1 MIPGPPRV
9 PVPAWGREGS
19 LTLMVDAPPVPDE
32 PEPARVDEALAL
44 GRVGALLLDAG
55 MSVTDVRDALDDVR
69 VAAASDDVRV
79 GVLPQLVIVTRRSTG
94 AATMAPA
101 GDSEL
106 SFRQSGRA
114 GRLVRELR
122 DKTTPLSAANARIE
136 EIRAETAGHPVA
148 RWAFGSV
155 LSAGGLAVLFRCPWW
170 AILLSLAIGGLVGLL
185 LALLQQVRGAAALAP
200 FVASLVSTALLGLAA
215 TRLELGPVPLLAVC
229 APVAIL
235 VPGAV
240 ITNGLLELTA
250 TDILTGSARLVY
262 GLVVLAFM
270 AAGIAAG
277 AVLTGLHLDAE
288 SAALAGE
295 VPRLVTDATGW
306 GALPPLW
313 LSWVGIVVLGIG
325 VGFIFASGWSLTL
338 VIVAAMALTYALLIS
353 LTPWLGGSVATGVT
367 ACVVLLLARILEQR
381 TVAVPTVVSFLPA
394 FLLLVPG
401 SVALVALAAADVQAL
416 TAAMATFAS
425 LCIGTKLGS
434 VLGDLL
440 R

>member
-1 MIPGPPRV
+1 MT
-9 PVPAWGREGS
+9 A
-19 LTLMVDAPPVPDE
+19 APPPTPTG
-32 PEPARVDEALAL
+32 PEPADGDRALVL
-44 GRVGALLLDAG
+44 GRLGALLLDAG
-55 MSVTDVRDALDDVR
+55 MSVTDVRDTLDDIR
-69 VAAASDDVRV
+69 VAELPQDISI
-79 GVLPQLVIVTRRSTG
+79 GVLPDLVIVTRRTTG
-94 AATMAPA
+94 AAMLLPRTEA
-101 GDSEL
+101 DL

-122 DKTTPLSAANARIE
+122 TRMISLAQADARIE
-136 EIRAETAGHPVA
+136 EIRGEVAGHPVA

-170 AILLSLAIGGLVGLL
+170 AILLSFAIGGLVGLL
-185 LALLQQVRGAAALAP
+185 IVLLQRVRGATALAP
-200 FVASLVSTALLGLAA
+200 FLASLLSTALLGLIA
-215 TRLELGPVPLLAVC
+215 TRLDLGVVPLLAVC
-229 APVAIL
+229 APIAVL
-235 VPGAV
+235 VPGAL

-270 AAGIAAG
+270 AAGISAG
-277 AVLTGLHLDAE
+277 AFLTGLHLDAGS
-288 SAALAGE
+288 SALVGD
-295 VPRLVTDATGW
+295 VPGLVTDATGW

-325 VGFIFASGWSLTL
+325 VGLAFAAGSALTGL
-338 VIVAAMALTYALLIS
+338 IVAAMALTYTLLVL
-353 LTPWLGGSVATGVT
+353 LTPPLGGIVATGAT
-367 ACVVLLLARILEQR
+367 SCVVLLLARILEKR
-381 TVAVPTVVSFLPA
+381 TIAVPTMVSFLPA

-401 SVALVALAAADVQAL
+401 SVALVALAAADVRAL
-416 TAAMATFAS
+416 SAAMATFAS

>member
-1 MIPGPPRV
+1 MASPSQTRFTEFMGDAQPP
-9 PVPAWGREGS
+9 
-19 LTLMVDAPPVPDE
+19 DADLV
-32 PEPARVDEALAL
+32 L

-55 MSVTDVRDALDDVR
+55 MSVTDVRDAVDDVR
-69 VAAASDDVRV
+69 RATASDVRV
-79 GVLPQLVIVTRRSTG
+79 GVLPQLMIVTRRSTG
-94 AATMAPA
+94 AATMVPA

-106 SFRQSGRA
+106 SFRQAGRA

-122 DKTTPLSAANARIE
+122 DRAIPLAAANARIE
-136 EIRAETAGHPVA
+136 EIRAAAAGHPVA
-148 RWAFGSV
+148 RSLFGGV
-155 LSAGGLAVLFRCPWW
+155 LSGGGLAVLFRCPWW

-200 FVASLVSTALLGLAA
+200 FVASLLSTSLLGLAA
-215 TRLELGPVPLLAVC
+215 TRLDLGPVPLLAIC
-229 APVAIL
+229 APIAVL

-277 AVLTGLHLDAE
+277 AALTGLHLDVD
-288 SAALAGE
+288 SAALVGQ
-295 VPRLVTDATGW
+295 VPSLVTDATGW

-313 LSWVGIVVLGIG
+313 VSWVGIVVLGIG
-325 VGFIFASGWSLTL
+325 VGFIFASGPALT
-338 VIVAAMALTYALLIS
+338 VVTVVAMALTYSLLIS
-353 LTPWLGGSVATGVT
+353 LTPWLGGSVATGAT
-367 ACVVLLLARILEQR
+367 SCVVLLLARILEKR
-381 TVAVPTVVSFLPA
+381 TVAVPTMVSFLPA

-401 SVALVALAAADVQAL
+401 SVALVALAAADVGAL
-416 TAAMATFAS
+416 TSAMATFAS

>member
-1 MIPGPPRV
+1 
-9 PVPAWGREGS
+9 
-19 LTLMVDAPPVPDE
+19 MVDAPPPSHDGSG
-32 PEPARVDEALAL
+32 PGVDEALVL
-44 GRVGALLLDAG
+44 GRLGALLLDAG
-55 MSVTDVRDALDDVR
+55 MSVTDVRDTLDDIR
-69 VAAASDDVRV
+69 VAELPQDITI
-79 GVLPQLVIVTRRSTG
+79 GVLPHLMIVTRRTTG
-94 AATMAPA
+94 AATLLPA
-101 GDSEL
+101 GEGEL

-122 DKTTPLSAANARIE
+122 IGATTLAGASARIE
-136 EIRAETAGHPVA
+136 QIRADVAGHPVA

-170 AILLSLAIGGLVGLL
+170 AVLVSLVIGGLVGLL
-185 LALLQQVRGAAALAP
+185 VVSLQKVRGAAALAP
-200 FVASLVSTALLGLAA
+200 FVASLLSTALLGMAA
-215 TRLELGPVPLLAVC
+215 TRLDLGAVPLLAVC
-229 APVAIL
+229 APIAVL
-235 VPGAV
+235 VPGAL

-277 AVLTGLHLDAE
+277 AALTGLHLDAG
-288 SAALAGE
+288 SAALVGD

-306 GALPPLW
+306 AALPPLW
-313 LSWVGIVVLGIG
+313 VSWVGIVVLGIG
-325 VGFIFASGWSLTL
+325 VGLAFAAGRALTGL
-338 VIVAAMALTYALLIS
+338 IVVAMALTYSLLVL
-353 LTPWLGGSVATGVT
+353 LTPPLGGIVATGAT
-367 ACVVLLLARILEQR
+367 SCVVLLLARILEQR
-381 TVAVPTVVSFLPA
+381 TVAVPTMVSFLPA

-401 SVALVALAAADVQAL
+401 SVALVAVAAADVGAL

>member
-1 MIPGPPRV
+1 MASPSQTRFTEFMGDAQPP
-9 PVPAWGREGS
+9 
-19 LTLMVDAPPVPDE
+19 DADLV
-32 PEPARVDEALAL
+32 L

-55 MSVTDVRDALDDVR
+55 MSVTDVRDAVDDVR
-69 VAAASDDVRV
+69 RATASDVRV
-79 GVLPQLVIVTRRSTG
+79 GVLPQLMIVTRRSTG
-94 AATMAPA
+94 AATMVPA

-106 SFRQSGRA
+106 SFRQAGRA

-122 DKTTPLSAANARIE
+122 DRAIPLAAANARIE
-136 EIRAETAGHPVA
+136 EIRAAAAGHPVA
-148 RWAFGSV
+148 RSLFGGV
-155 LSAGGLAVLFRCPWW
+155 LSGGGLAVLFRCPWW

-200 FVASLVSTALLGLAA
+200 FVASLLSTSLLGLAA
-215 TRLELGPVPLLAVC
+215 TRLDLGPVPLLAIC
-229 APVAIL
+229 APIAVL

-277 AVLTGLHLDAE
+277 AALTGLHLDVD
-288 SAALAGE
+288 SAALVGQ
-295 VPRLVTDATGW
+295 VPSLVTDATGW

-313 LSWVGIVVLGIG
+313 VSWVGIVVLGIG
-325 VGFIFASGWSLTL
+325 VGFIFASGPALT
-338 VIVAAMALTYALLIS
+338 VVTVVAMALTYSLLIS

-367 ACVVLLLARILEQR
+367 SCVVLLLARILEKR
-381 TVAVPTVVSFLPA
+381 TVAVPTMVSFLPA

-401 SVALVALAAADVQAL
+401 SVALVALAAADVGAL
-416 TAAMATFAS
+416 TSAMATFAS

>member
-1 MIPGPPRV
+1 MASPSQTRFTEFMGDAQPP
-9 PVPAWGREGS
+9 
-19 LTLMVDAPPVPDE
+19 DADLV
-32 PEPARVDEALAL
+32 L

-55 MSVTDVRDALDDVR
+55 MSVTDVRDAVDDVR
-69 VAAASDDVRV
+69 RATASDVRV
-79 GVLPQLVIVTRRSTG
+79 GVLPQLMIVTRRSTG
-94 AATMAPA
+94 AATMVPA

-106 SFRQSGRA
+106 SFRQAGRA

-122 DKTTPLSAANARIE
+122 DRAIPLAAANARIE
-136 EIRAETAGHPVA
+136 EIRAAAAGHPVA
-148 RWAFGSV
+148 RSLFGGV
-155 LSAGGLAVLFRCPWW
+155 LSGGGLAVLFRCPWW

-200 FVASLVSTALLGLAA
+200 FVASLLSTSLLGLAA
-215 TRLELGPVPLLAVC
+215 TRLDLGPVPLLAIC
-229 APVAIL
+229 APIAVL

-240 ITNGLLELTA
+240 ITNGLLELAA

-277 AVLTGLHLDAE
+277 AALTGLHLDVD
-288 SAALAGE
+288 SAALVGQVAS
-295 VPRLVTDATGW
+295 LVTDATGW

-313 LSWVGIVVLGIG
+313 VSWVGIVVLGIG
-325 VGFIFASGWSLTL
+325 VGFIFASGPALT
-338 VIVAAMALTYALLIS
+338 VVTVVAMALTYSLLIS

-367 ACVVLLLARILEQR
+367 SCVVLLLARILEKR
-381 TVAVPTVVSFLPA
+381 TVAVPTMVSFLPA

-401 SVALVALAAADVQAL
+401 SVALVALAAADVGAL
-416 TAAMATFAS
+416 TSAMATFAS

>member
-1 MIPGPPRV
+1 MASPSQTRFTEFMGDAQPP
-9 PVPAWGREGS
+9 
-19 LTLMVDAPPVPDE
+19 DADLV
-32 PEPARVDEALAL
+32 L

-55 MSVTDVRDALDDVR
+55 MSVTDVRDAVDDVR
-69 VAAASDDVRV
+69 RATASDVRV
-79 GVLPQLVIVTRRSTG
+79 GVLPQLMIVTRRSTG
-94 AATMAPA
+94 AATMVPA

-106 SFRQSGRA
+106 SFRQAGRA

-122 DKTTPLSAANARIE
+122 DRAIPLAAANARIE
-136 EIRAETAGHPVA
+136 EIRAAAAGHPVA
-148 RWAFGSV
+148 RSLFGGV
-155 LSAGGLAVLFRCPWW
+155 LSGGGLAVLFRCPWW

-200 FVASLVSTALLGLAA
+200 FVASLLSTSLLGLAA
-215 TRLELGPVPLLAVC
+215 TRLDLGPVPLLAIC
-229 APVAIL
+229 APIAVL

-277 AVLTGLHLDAE
+277 AALTGLHLDVD
-288 SAALAGE
+288 SAALVGQ
-295 VPRLVTDATGW
+295 VPSLVTDATGW

-313 LSWVGIVVLGIG
+313 VSWVGIVVLGIG
-325 VGFIFASGWSLTL
+325 VGFIFASGPALT
-338 VIVAAMALTYALLIS
+338 VVTVVAMALTYSLLIS
-353 LTPWLGGSVATGVT
+353 LAPWLGGSVATGVT
-367 ACVVLLLARILEQR
+367 SCVVLLLARILEKR
-381 TVAVPTVVSFLPA
+381 TVAVPTMVSFLPA

-401 SVALVALAAADVQAL
+401 SVALVALAAADVGAL
-416 TAAMATFAS
+416 TSAMATFAS

>member
-1 MIPGPPRV
+1 MGDAQPP
-9 PVPAWGREGS
+9 
-19 LTLMVDAPPVPDE
+19 DADLV
-32 PEPARVDEALAL
+32 L

-55 MSVTDVRDALDDVR
+55 MSVTDVRDAVDDVR
-69 VAAASDDVRV
+69 RATASDVRV
-79 GVLPQLVIVTRRSTG
+79 GVLPQLMIVTRRSTG
-94 AATMAPA
+94 AATMVPA

-106 SFRQSGRA
+106 SFRQAGRA

-122 DKTTPLSAANARIE
+122 DRAIPLAAANARIE
-136 EIRAETAGHPVA
+136 EIRAAAAGHPVA
-148 RWAFGSV
+148 RSLFGGV
-155 LSAGGLAVLFRCPWW
+155 LSGGGLAVLFRCPWW

-200 FVASLVSTALLGLAA
+200 FVASLLSTSLLGLAA
-215 TRLELGPVPLLAVC
+215 TRLDLGPVPLLAIC
-229 APVAIL
+229 APIAVL

-277 AVLTGLHLDAE
+277 AALTGLHLDVD
-288 SAALAGE
+288 SAALVGQ
-295 VPRLVTDATGW
+295 VPSLVTDATGW

-313 LSWVGIVVLGIG
+313 VSWVGIVVLGIG
-325 VGFIFASGWSLTL
+325 VGFIFASGPALT
-338 VIVAAMALTYALLIS
+338 VVTVVAMALTYSLLIS

-367 ACVVLLLARILEQR
+367 SCVVLLLARILEKR
-381 TVAVPTVVSFLPA
+381 TVAVPTMVSFLPA

-401 SVALVALAAADVQAL
+401 SVALVALAAADVGAL
-416 TAAMATFAS
+416 TSAMATFAS

>member
-1 MIPGPPRV
+1 MASPSQTRFTEFMGDAQPP
-9 PVPAWGREGS
+9 
-19 LTLMVDAPPVPDE
+19 DADLV
-32 PEPARVDEALAL
+32 L

-55 MSVTDVRDALDDVR
+55 MSVTDVRDAVDDVR
-69 VAAASDDVRV
+69 RATASDVRV
-79 GVLPQLVIVTRRSTG
+79 GVLPQLMIVTRRSTG
-94 AATMAPA
+94 AATMVPA

-106 SFRQSGRA
+106 SFRQAGRA

-122 DKTTPLSAANARIE
+122 DRAIPLAAANSRIE
-136 EIRAETAGHPVA
+136 EIRAAAAGHPVA
-148 RWAFGSV
+148 RSLFGGV
-155 LSAGGLAVLFRCPWW
+155 LSGGGLAVLFRCPWW

-200 FVASLVSTALLGLAA
+200 FVASLLSTSLLGLAA
-215 TRLELGPVPLLAVC
+215 TRLDLGPVPLLAIC
-229 APVAIL
+229 APIAVL

-277 AVLTGLHLDAE
+277 AALTGLHLDVD
-288 SAALAGE
+288 SAALVGQ
-295 VPRLVTDATGW
+295 VPSLVTDATGW

-313 LSWVGIVVLGIG
+313 VSWVGIVVLGIG
-325 VGFIFASGWSLTL
+325 VGFIFASGPALT
-338 VIVAAMALTYALLIS
+338 VVTVVAMALTYSLLIS

-367 ACVVLLLARILEQR
+367 SCVVLLLARILEKR
-381 TVAVPTVVSFLPA
+381 TVAVPTMVSFLPA

-401 SVALVALAAADVQAL
+401 SVALVALAAADVGAL
-416 TAAMATFAS
+416 TSAMATFAS

>member
-1 MIPGPPRV
+1 MASPSQTRFTEFMGDAQPP
-9 PVPAWGREGS
+9 
-19 LTLMVDAPPVPDE
+19 DADLV
-32 PEPARVDEALAL
+32 L

-55 MSVTDVRDALDDVR
+55 MSVTDVRDAVDDVR
-69 VAAASDDVRV
+69 RATASDVRV
-79 GVLPQLVIVTRRSTG
+79 GVLPQLMIVTRRSTG
-94 AATMAPA
+94 AATMVPA

-106 SFRQSGRA
+106 SFRQAGRA

-122 DKTTPLSAANARIE
+122 DRAIPLAAANARIE
-136 EIRAETAGHPVA
+136 EIRAAAAGHPVA
-148 RWAFGSV
+148 RSLFGGV
-155 LSAGGLAVLFRCPWW
+155 LSGGGLAVLFRCPWW

-200 FVASLVSTALLGLAA
+200 FVASLLSTSLLGLAA
-215 TRLELGPVPLLAVC
+215 TRLDLGPVPLLAVC
-229 APVAIL
+229 APIAVL

-277 AVLTGLHLDAE
+277 AALTGLHLDAG
-288 SAALAGE
+288 SAALVGE
-295 VPRLVTDATGW
+295 VPGLVTDAAGW

-313 LSWVGIVVLGIG
+313 VSWVGIVVLGIG
-325 VGFIFASGWSLTL
+325 VGFFFASGPALTA
-338 VIVAAMALTYALLIS
+338 VTVVAMALTYSLLVS
-353 LTPWLGGSVATGVT
+353 LTPWLGSSVATGVT
-367 ACVVLLLARILEQR
+367 SCVVLLLARLLEQR
-381 TVAVPTVVSFLPA
+381 TVAVPTMVSFLPA

-401 SVALVALAAADVQAL
+401 SVALVALAAGSVGAL
-416 TAAMATFAS
+416 TSAMATFAS

>member
-1 MIPGPPRV
+1 MASPSQTRFTEFMGDAQPP
-9 PVPAWGREGS
+9 
-19 LTLMVDAPPVPDE
+19 DADLV
-32 PEPARVDEALAL
+32 L

-55 MSVTDVRDALDDVR
+55 MSVTDVRDAVDDVR
-69 VAAASDDVRV
+69 RATASDVRV
-79 GVLPQLVIVTRRSTG
+79 GVLPQLMIVTRRSTG
-94 AATMAPA
+94 AATMVPA

-106 SFRQSGRA
+106 SFRQAGRA

-122 DKTTPLSAANARIE
+122 DRAIPLAAANARIE
-136 EIRAETAGHPVA
+136 EIRAAAAGHPVA
-148 RWAFGSV
+148 RSLFGGV
-155 LSAGGLAVLFRCPWW
+155 LSGGGLAVLFRCPWW

-185 LALLQQVRGAAALAP
+185 LALLQEVRGAAALAP
-200 FVASLVSTALLGLAA
+200 FVASLLSTSLLGLAA
-215 TRLELGPVPLLAVC
+215 TRLDLGPVPLLAIC
-229 APVAIL
+229 APIAVL

-277 AVLTGLHLDAE
+277 AALTGLHLDVD
-288 SAALAGE
+288 SAALVGQ
-295 VPRLVTDATGW
+295 VPSLVTDATGW

-313 LSWVGIVVLGIG
+313 VSWVGIVVLGIG
-325 VGFIFASGWSLTL
+325 VGFIFASGPALT
-338 VIVAAMALTYALLIS
+338 VVTVVAMALTYSLLIS

-367 ACVVLLLARILEQR
+367 SCVVLLLARILEKR
-381 TVAVPTVVSFLPA
+381 TVAVPTMVSFLPA

-401 SVALVALAAADVQAL
+401 SVALVALAAADVGAL
-416 TAAMATFAS
+416 TSAMATFAS

>member
-1 MIPGPPRV
+1 MASPSQTRFTEFMGDAQPP
-9 PVPAWGREGS
+9 
-19 LTLMVDAPPVPDE
+19 DADLV
-32 PEPARVDEALAL
+32 L

-55 MSVTDVRDALDDVR
+55 MSVTDVRDAVDDVR
-69 VAAASDDVRV
+69 RATASDVRV
-79 GVLPQLVIVTRRSTG
+79 GVLPQLMIVTRRSTG
-94 AATMAPA
+94 AATMVPA

-106 SFRQSGRA
+106 SFRQAGRA

-122 DKTTPLSAANARIE
+122 DRAIPLSAANARIE
-136 EIRAETAGHPVA
+136 EIRAAAAGYPVA
-148 RWAFGSV
+148 RWALGGV

-200 FVASLVSTALLGLAA
+200 FVASLLSTSLLGLAA
-215 TRLELGPVPLLAVC
+215 TRLDLGPVPLLAIC
-229 APVAIL
+229 APIAVL

-277 AVLTGLHLDAE
+277 AALTGLHLDVD
-288 SAALAGE
+288 SAALVGQ
-295 VPRLVTDATGW
+295 VPSLVTDATGW

-313 LSWVGIVVLGIG
+313 VSWVGIVVLGIG
-325 VGFIFASGWSLTL
+325 VGFIFASGPALT
-338 VIVAAMALTYALLIS
+338 VVTVVAMALTYSLLIS
-353 LTPWLGGSVATGVT
+353 LTPWLGGSVATGAT
-367 ACVVLLLARILEQR
+367 SCVVLLLARILEKR
-381 TVAVPTVVSFLPA
+381 TVAVPTMVSFLPA

-401 SVALVALAAADVQAL
+401 SVALVALAAADVGAL
-416 TAAMATFAS
+416 TSAMATFAS

>member
-1 MIPGPPRV
+1 MASPSQTRFTEFMGDAQPP
-9 PVPAWGREGS
+9 
-19 LTLMVDAPPVPDE
+19 DADLV
-32 PEPARVDEALAL
+32 L

-55 MSVTDVRDALDDVR
+55 MSVTDVRDAVDDVR
-69 VAAASDDVRV
+69 RATASDVRV
-79 GVLPQLVIVTRRSTG
+79 GVLPQLMIVTRRSTG
-94 AATMAPA
+94 AATMVPA

-106 SFRQSGRA
+106 SFRQAGRA

-122 DKTTPLSAANARIE
+122 DRAIPLAAANARIE
-136 EIRAETAGHPVA
+136 EIRGAAAGHPVA
-148 RWAFGSV
+148 RSLFGGV
-155 LSAGGLAVLFRCPWW
+155 LSGGGLAVLFRCPWW

-200 FVASLVSTALLGLAA
+200 FVASLLSTSLLGLAA
-215 TRLELGPVPLLAVC
+215 TRLDLGPVPLLAIC
-229 APVAIL
+229 APIAVL

-277 AVLTGLHLDAE
+277 AALTGLHLDVD
-288 SAALAGE
+288 SAALVGQ
-295 VPRLVTDATGW
+295 VPSLVTDATGW

-313 LSWVGIVVLGIG
+313 VSWVGIVVLGIG
-325 VGFIFASGWSLTL
+325 VGFIFASGPALT
-338 VIVAAMALTYALLIS
+338 VVTVVAMALTYSLLIS

-367 ACVVLLLARILEQR
+367 SCVVLLLARILEKR
-381 TVAVPTVVSFLPA
+381 TVAVPTMVSFLPA

-401 SVALVALAAADVQAL
+401 SVALVALAAADVGAL
-416 TAAMATFAS
+416 TSAMATFAS

>member
-1 MIPGPPRV
+1 MASPSQTRFTEFMGDAQPP
-9 PVPAWGREGS
+9 
-19 LTLMVDAPPVPDE
+19 DADLV
-32 PEPARVDEALAL
+32 L

-55 MSVTDVRDALDDVR
+55 MSVTDVRDAVDDVR
-69 VAAASDDVRV
+69 RATASDVRV
-79 GVLPQLVIVTRRSTG
+79 GVLPQLMIVTRRSTG
-94 AATMAPA
+94 AATMVPA

-106 SFRQSGRA
+106 SFRQAGRA

-122 DKTTPLSAANARIE
+122 DRAIPLAAANARIE
-136 EIRAETAGHPVA
+136 EIRAAAAGHPVA
-148 RWAFGSV
+148 RSLFGGV
-155 LSAGGLAVLFRCPWW
+155 LSGGGLAVLFRCPWW

-200 FVASLVSTALLGLAA
+200 FVASLLSTSLLGLAA
-215 TRLELGPVPLLAVC
+215 TRLDLGPVPLLAIC
-229 APVAIL
+229 APIAVL

-277 AVLTGLHLDAE
+277 AALTGLHLDVD
-288 SAALAGE
+288 SAALVGQ
-295 VPRLVTDATGW
+295 VPSLVTDATGW

-313 LSWVGIVVLGIG
+313 VSWVGIVVLGIG
-325 VGFIFASGWSLTL
+325 VGFIFASGPALTA
-338 VIVAAMALTYALLIS
+338 VTVVAMALTYSLLIS

-367 ACVVLLLARILEQR
+367 SCVVLLLARILEKR
-381 TVAVPTVVSFLPA
+381 TVAVPTMVSFLPA

-401 SVALVALAAADVQAL
+401 SVALVALAAADVGAL
-416 TAAMATFAS
+416 TSAMATFAS